1 MNFRTDLALER
12 HESVRNDNPE
22 GVMLEVK
29 DREGIKISHITV
41 LDEKGEKAL
50 GKQKGKY
57 ITAEIPSL
65 EKSADMLTQ
74 WSEVLCD
81 EIKSLLPE
89 NEGTVLVA
97 GLGNKE
103 ITPDALGPECISLL
117 LATRHIKGELGES
130 SGLSSLNSVAGIV
143 PGVLGNTGIETAEIL
158 KGIVTQIK
166 PSAVIVVDALAAR
179 SLERLGNTVQM
190 CDTGVS
196 PGSGVGNKRRKI
208 DLDFLGVPV
217 IAVGV
222 PTVVDGI
229 TVALDVIEA
238 GGVELSDEKKRDIL
252 KSEKGMMVTP
262 KEIDLMIKRASKLIS
277 LAINRALQPSLTAD
291 DIIAI
296 VGTV

>member
-12 HESVRNDNPE
+12 HESVKSENPE
-22 GVMLEVK
+22 GVKLHVK
-29 DREGIKISHITV
+29 ERKNIKISHITV
-41 LDEKGEKAL
+41 LDQRGEQAL
-50 GKQKGKY
+50 GKKKGRY

-65 EKSADMLTQ
+65 EKSADMLSE

-81 EIKSLLPE
+81 EISSLLPE
-89 NEGTVLVA
+89 SEGTVLVA
-97 GLGNKE
+97 GLGNRE

-117 LATRHIKGELGES
+117 LATRHIKGELDES
-130 SGLSSLNSVAGIV
+130 TGLSSLRSVAGIV

-158 KGIVTQIK
+158 KGIVNQIK
-166 PSAVIVVDALAAR
+166 PSAVIVIDALAAR

-196 PGSGVGNKRRKI
+196 PGSGVGNSRRKI
-208 DLDFLGVPV
+208 DVDFLGVPV
-217 IAVGV
+217 IAIGV

-238 GGVELSDEKKRDIL
+238 GGVELSEEKKRDIL

-262 KEIDLMIKRASKLIS
+262 KEIDLMIKRAARLIS
-277 LAINRALQPSLTAD
+277 LAVNRALQPTLTAE
-291 DIIAI
+291 DIISI

>member
-12 HESVRNDNPE
+12 HESVKDDDLQ
-22 GVMLEVK
+22 GVRLEVK
-29 DREGIKISHITV
+29 EKESIRISHITV
-41 LDEKGEKAL
+41 LDEKGERAL
-50 GKQKGKY
+50 GKKKGSY

-65 EKSADMLTQ
+65 EKSADMLED
-74 WSEVLCD
+74 WSGVLAA

-89 NEGTVLVA
+89 KEGTVLVV
-97 GLGNKE
+97 GLGNRD

-117 LATRHIKGELGES
+117 LATRHIRGELADTVGLGE
-130 SGLSSLNSVAGIV
+130 LKSVAGIV

-158 KGIVTQIK
+158 KGVVTQIK
-166 PSAVIVVDALAAR
+166 PVAVIVIDALAAR

-190 CDTGVS
+190 CNTGVS
-196 PGSGVGNKRRKI
+196 PGSGVGNKRQSI
-208 DLDFLGVPV
+208 DGEFLGVPV

-238 GGVELSDEKKRDIL
+238 GGVELSDSKKKDIL

-262 KEIDLMIKRASKLIS
+262 KEIDLMIKRASRLLS
-277 LAINRALQPSLTAD
+277 LAINRALQPSLSAG
-291 DIIAI
+291 DIMA
-296 VGTV
+296 VTG

>member
-12 HESVRNDNPE
+12 HESVKSENPE
-22 GVMLEVK
+22 GVRLHVK
-29 DREGIKISHITV
+29 ERESIKISHITV

-50 GKQKGKY
+50 GKKKGRY

-65 EKSADMLTQ
+65 EKSADMLTE
-74 WSEVLCD
+74 WSEVLSD

-130 SGLSSLNSVAGIV
+130 TGLSSLKSVAGIV

-166 PSAVIVVDALAAR
+166 PSAVIVIDALAAR
-179 SLERLGNTVQM
+179 SLERLGKTVQM

-196 PGSGVGNKRRKI
+196 PGSGVGNKRQKI

-238 GGVELSDEKKRDIL
+238 GGVKLSDEKKRDIL

-262 KEIDLMIKRASKLIS
+262 KEIDLMIKRAAKLLS
-277 LAINRALQPSLTAD
+277 LAINRALQPSLAAE

-296 VGTV
+296 IGTV

>member
-12 HESVRNDNPE
+12 HENMKGDSLE
-22 GVMLEVK
+22 GISLDIKE
-29 DREGIKISHITV
+29 REGIKISHITV
-41 LDEKGEKAL
+41 LDERGEKAL
-50 GKQKGKY
+50 GKPVGRY
-57 ITAEIPSL
+57 ITAEISSL
-65 EKSADMLTQ
+65 DRIADELGR
-74 WSEVLCD
+74 WSEALCD
-81 EIKSLLPE
+81 EIRSLLPAGD
-89 NEGTVLVA
+89 GTVLVA

-130 SGLSSLNSVAGIV
+130 VGLSSLKSVAGIV

-158 KGIVTQIK
+158 KGIVAQIK
-166 PSAVIVVDALAAR
+166 PSAVIVIDALAAR

-196 PGSGVGNKRRKI
+196 PGSGVGNRRQRI
-208 DLDFLGVPV
+208 DCEFLGVPV
-217 IAVGV
+217 IAIGV

-238 GGVELSDEKKRDIL
+238 GGVELSDEKKRSIL
-252 KSEKGMMVTP
+252 RSERGMMVTP
-262 KEIDLMIKRASKLIS
+262 KEIDLMIKRAAGLVS
-277 LAINRALQPSLTAD
+277 LAINRALQPSLTVE
-291 DIIAI
+291 DIISI